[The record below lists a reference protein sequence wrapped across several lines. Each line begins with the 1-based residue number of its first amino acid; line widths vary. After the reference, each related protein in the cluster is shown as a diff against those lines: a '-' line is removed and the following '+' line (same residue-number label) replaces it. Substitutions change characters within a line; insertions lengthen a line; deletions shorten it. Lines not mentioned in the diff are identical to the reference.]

1 MRGDDRRVVKGL
13 QKLTSIRLAEVLTQ
27 KGVIPADTI
36 TDALYVQDKHGEPFV
51 DNLIGSGHISEWD
64 LARVVVE
71 NFQLPF
77 ILAGNYE
84 ISQQARDR
92 LPKEI
97 LFETLMVPLDV
108 FGEVLTVAMP
118 ILTPYQD
125 LQQIQKD
132 TGALIFPYVGLVS
145 ENKKVLSDMF
155 EDFTEWFQKSAE
167 EKAAMAQKRTQE
179 GESGGQGEGDW
190 MNIFDTGDKAVK
202 SSLGGRKKR

>member
-1 MRGDDRRVVKGL
+1 VKGL

-27 KGVIPADTI
+27 KGVIPAETI

-84 ISQQARDR
+84 VSAEARDR
-92 LPKEI
+92 LKKEV

-108 FGEVLTVAMP
+108 FGDVLTVAMP
-118 ILTPYQD
+118 ILTPYQT

-132 TGALIFPYVGLVS
+132 YEVLIFPYVGLVS
-145 ENKKVLSDMF
+145 ENKKVMSDLF
-155 EDFTEWFQKSAE
+155 EDFSGWFAKSAE
-167 EKAAMAQKRTQE
+167 DKQSQAAQRSQQTE
-179 GESGGQGEGDW
+179 GGEGQGEGDW
-190 MNIFDTGDKAVK
+190 MNIFDSGDKAVK
-202 SSLGGRKKR
+202 SSLDKKK